1 MAVTGGI
8 AAIVSAGVGV
18 YGAVN
23 ANQQAQH
30 AKGAAQA
37 ASQQA
42 QTQIAAEQT
51 AANNAASTQKAN
63 AARDAAEQRQGQIIA
78 SAQGAGSTILT
89 SGLGVLQ
96 PAPTAGK
103 TLLGS

>member
-8 AAIVSAGVGV
+8 AAIVSASAGIA
-18 YGAVN
+18 GAVN

-30 AKGAAQA
+30 TKGAAQA
-37 ASQQA
+37 TAQQA
-42 QTQIAAEQT
+42 QAQT
-51 AANNAASTQKAN
+51 AAERTAATNAASTAT
-63 AARDAAEQRQGQIIA
+63 ADATRDQAEQRQKQIIA
-78 SAQGAGSTILT
+78 GAQGAGSTILT
-89 SGLGVLQ
+89 SGFGVLQ